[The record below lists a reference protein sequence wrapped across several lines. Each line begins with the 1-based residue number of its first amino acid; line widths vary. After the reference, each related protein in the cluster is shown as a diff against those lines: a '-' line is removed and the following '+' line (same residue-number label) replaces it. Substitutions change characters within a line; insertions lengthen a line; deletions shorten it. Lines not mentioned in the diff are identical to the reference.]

1 MTGPPTTFEGLHEW
15 LRCAREQAPVQVDHD
30 NRTAQLFGY
39 PEIFTALT
47 ETADFSSDLNE
58 LAPRST
64 QGDVF
69 AEGNFINLDP
79 PRHDRLRGLVS
90 KAFTPKV
97 IAGLQPRITQVT
109 DGLLAA
115 AGTEFDLVDALA
127 YPLPVI
133 VIAEL
138 LGIPTDDRPL
148 FRKWADTLLSQQ
160 AGDFSQEQLERT
172 RAQVEPTMRELN
184 EYLLGHIRARRADPA
199 DDLTSQ
205 LTAAEADGRALTDGE
220 IIGFAGLLL
229 IAGHITTTALLG
241 NSIQI
246 MNEHPEIAE
255 QLRADR
261 ELVPQAIEEF
271 LRYRS
276 PFPMVG
282 RRTTRELS
290 IGGVQ
295 IPQDYMVLPWLASA
309 NRDASHF
316 DAPDTVDIHRKPNKH
331 LSFGKG
337 IHFCIGAPLARLE
350 AKVALNRLFDH
361 YRRIDVL
368 GGEFF
373 DAKTMIAAKQL
384 PVQAGPH

>member
-220 IIGFAGLLL
+220 IIGFATIPFSPTGSRWL
-229 IAGHITTTALLG
+229 
-241 NSIQI
+241 
-246 MNEHPEIAE
+246 M
-255 QLRADR
+255 
-261 ELVPQAIEEF
+261 
-271 LRYRS
+271 RS
-276 PFPMVG
+276 
-282 RRTTRELS
+282 E
-290 IGGVQ
+290 
-295 IPQDYMVLPWLASA
+295 
-309 NRDASHF
+309 
-316 DAPDTVDIHRKPNKH
+316 
-331 LSFGKG
+331 
-337 IHFCIGAPLARLE
+337 
-350 AKVALNRLFDH
+350 
-361 YRRIDVL
+361 
-368 GGEFF
+368 
-373 DAKTMIAAKQL
+373 
-384 PVQAGPH
+384 

>member
-1 MTGPPTTFEGLHEW
+1 MTRPSTTFEGLHEW
-15 LRCAREQAPVQVDHD
+15 LRSAREEAAVQVDHD
-30 NRTAQLFGY
+30 NRTVQLFGY
-39 PEIFTALT
+39 PEVYTALT
-47 ETADFSSDLNE
+47 ETGDFSSDLNE

-90 KAFTPKV
+90 RAFTPKV
-97 IAGLQPRITQVT
+97 IAGLQPRITEVT

-184 EYLLGHIRARRADPA
+184 EYLLGHIRARRAAPV

-246 MNEHPEIAE
+246 MNEHPEIAG

-261 ELVPQAIEEF
+261 ELIPQAVEEF

-282 RRTTRELS
+282 RLLRGSCPSAGCRSRRTTWFSRGWPRPTATRAISTHRTQWTSTASRTSTCPSAREFTS
-290 IGGVQ
+290 
-295 IPQDYMVLPWLASA
+295 ASA
-309 NRDASHF
+309 PHSPAW
-316 DAPDTVDIHRKPNKH
+316 
-331 LSFGKG
+331 
-337 IHFCIGAPLARLE
+337 
-350 AKVALNRLFDH
+350 
-361 YRRIDVL
+361 RRRWR
-368 GGEFF
+368 
-373 DAKTMIAAKQL
+373 
-384 PVQAGPH
+384 